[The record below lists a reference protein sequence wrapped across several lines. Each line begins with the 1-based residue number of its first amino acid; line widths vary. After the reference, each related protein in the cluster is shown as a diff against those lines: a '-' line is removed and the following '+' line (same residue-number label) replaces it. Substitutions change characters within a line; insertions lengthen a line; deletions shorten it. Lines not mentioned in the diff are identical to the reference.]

1 MTDLSRL
8 SINQETIKQW
18 SLPELAEGC
27 VKAGI
32 DKVGLWRAPVQEY
45 GVERTAQLL
54 TDAGIFVTSLCRGG
68 FFTALDP
75 AERARALDDNR
86 AAIDEAAALSTD
98 TLVLVSGG
106 LPAGSRDLPGARERI
121 AEALAELGPYAQ
133 EQGVRL
139 AIEPLHPMFASDRC
153 VVSTLSQA
161 LDIAERFPAEQV
173 GVVVDTYHIWWDDQ
187 AAAQIARAGAGGR
200 IHSFQLADWITRSR
214 RAYWSDGANSATEA
228 STSAHSARW
237 SRPPASPGRSRW
249 RSSTRACG
257 RGTAPKFWRR
267 SRPGTSS
274 TPAESGCEAAGQRD
288 RKGVQPFGGLPGRI
302 LRRALPGRDP
312 GGSGSPDEGGES
324 ERGPV
329 LDRAPF
335 RLTGPDSLASR
346 NRPAWTEP
354 VRQPSWIGFGAG

>member
-1 MTDLSRL
+1 MTGLSRL

-45 GVERTAQLL
+45 GIERTAQLL
-54 TDAGIFVTSLCRGG
+54 KDAGLTVTSLCRGG

-106 LPAGSRDLPGARERI
+106 LPPGSRDLHGARERI
-121 AEALAELGPYAQ
+121 AEALAELGPYAR
-133 EQGVRL
+133 ERGVRL

-200 IHSFQLADWITRSR
+200 IHSFQLADWIT
-214 RAYWSDGANSATEA
+214 
-228 STSAHSARW
+228 
-237 SRPPASPGRSRW
+237 PLPAGVLV
-249 RSSTRACG
+249 G
-257 RGTAPKFWRR
+257 RGQLGDGSVDFRAFR
-267 SRPGTSS
+267 
-274 TPAESGCEAAGQRD
+274 EMVEAAGFDGPIEVEIFNEDLWARD
-288 RKGVQPFGGLPGRI
+288 G
-302 LRRALPGRDP
+302 A
-312 GGSGSPDEGGES
+312 E
-324 ERGPV
+324 V
-329 LDRAPF
+329 LAEVAARYAEH
-335 RLTGPDSLASR
+335 AC
-346 NRPAWTEP
+346 
-354 VRQPSWIGFGAG
+354 

>member
-8 SINQETIKQW
+8 SINQETLKQW
-18 SLPELAEGC
+18 SLPELTEGC

-54 TDAGIFVTSLCRGG
+54 TDAGISVTSLCRGG

-106 LPAGSRDLPGARERI
+106 LPAGSRDLHGARERI

-200 IHSFQLADWITRSR
+200 IHSFQLADWITPLPAGVLVGRGQLGDGSVDF
-214 RAYWSDGANSATEA
+214 RAFREMVEATGFTGPIEVEIFNEGLWARDGAEVLAEVA
-228 STSAHSARW
+228 ARYVEH
-237 SRPPASPGRSRW
+237 
-249 RSSTRACG
+249 AC
-257 RGTAPKFWRR
+257 
-267 SRPGTSS
+267 
-274 TPAESGCEAAGQRD
+274 
-288 RKGVQPFGGLPGRI
+288 
-302 LRRALPGRDP
+302 
-312 GGSGSPDEGGES
+312 
-324 ERGPV
+324 
-329 LDRAPF
+329 
-335 RLTGPDSLASR
+335 
-346 NRPAWTEP
+346 
-354 VRQPSWIGFGAG
+354 

>member
-1 MTDLSRL
+1 MSDGRL

-45 GVERTAQLL
+45 GIERTARLL
-54 TDAGIFVTSLCRGG
+54 ADCGLSVTSLCRGG

-86 AAIDEAAALSTD
+86 AALDEAAALSTD

-106 LPAGSRDLPGARERI
+106 LPAGSKDLHGARERI
-121 AEALAELGPYAQ
+121 ADALGELAPYAA
-133 EQGVRL
+133 ERGVRL

-200 IHSFQLADWITRSR
+200 IHSFQLADWITPLPAGVLVGRGQLG
-214 RAYWSDGANSATEA
+214 DGAVDFRAFRSLVEATGFDGPIEVEIFNENLW
-228 STSAHSARW
+228 ARD
-237 SRPPASPGRSRW
+237 G
-249 RSSTRACG
+249 
-257 RGTAPKFWRR
+257 
-267 SRPGTSS
+267 
-274 TPAESGCEAAGQRD
+274 AE
-288 RKGVQPFGGLPGRI
+288 
-302 LRRALPGRDP
+302 
-312 GGSGSPDEGGES
+312 
-324 ERGPV
+324 V
-329 LDRAPF
+329 LAEV
-335 RLTGPDSLASR
+335 ASR
-346 NRPAWTEP
+346 YAEH
-354 VRQPSWIGFGAG
+354 AC